1 MQQATSTQTKNLV
14 NWIQLN
20 ADDPETRLVAV
31 KFPSGTKR
39 LVLVANQD
47 LTNGQLQVLG
57 ELGFY
62 RSRSGFLVRDDL
74 RFSLQQIQ
82 RAFPKAHPVKVPM
95 NWVTRI
101 MPERPA
107 SPASVTATT
116 TTPKVSSPAVSI
128 TPQDPTQGRE
138 QPAGNESEDRPD
150 EVLPVTVTVNNAVMS
165 ARPLGMNYRGQMVF
179 LGRMGASFKGRPNRS
194 FGRPTAAVQPS
205 CMGRLRRTWLYAPMA
220 W

>member
-95 NWVTRI
+95 NWVTR
-101 MPERPA
+101 
-107 SPASVTATT
+107 
-116 TTPKVSSPAVSI
+116 
-128 TPQDPTQGRE
+128 
-138 QPAGNESEDRPD
+138 
-150 EVLPVTVTVNNAVMS
+150 
-165 ARPLGMNYRGQMVF
+165 
-179 LGRMGASFKGRPNRS
+179 
-194 FGRPTAAVQPS
+194 
-205 CMGRLRRTWLYAPMA
+205 
-220 W
+220 

>member
-1 MQQATSTQTKNLV
+1 MQPATPTQTKNLV

-20 ADDPETRLVAV
+20 TDDPETRLVAV

-82 RAFPKAHPVKVPM
+82 KAFPKAHPVKVPM

-101 MPERPA
+101 MPERPV
-107 SPASVTATT
+107 SPASATVS
-116 TTPKVSSPAVSI
+116 TPKVSAPAISI
-128 TPQDPTQGRE
+128 PPQVPAQGRE
-138 QPAGNESEDRPD
+138 QSVGNESEDRPD

-165 ARPLGMNYRGQMVF
+165 ARPLGMNYRGQMV
-179 LGRMGASFKGRPNRS
+179 RMDASFRGQPNRS
-194 FGRPTAAVQPS
+194 FGRPTAAVPHS
-205 CMGRLRRTWLYAPMA
+205 CMGQLRRTWLYAPMA